1 MTRVYG
7 MSRVS
12 GRQQRKRV
20 AMASL
25 KRASGFLFRYGY
37 ALASSV
43 YLFTLGLAQNR
54 NRILIGSIAA
64 HFGYVRIRT
73 KLPVV
78 PLSALTA
85 EDETVQVR
93 EPVAGDGN
101 VTLLELLA
109 IVRLVRAHGPRRL
122 MELGTFDGRTT
133 LNLAANSPEGAE
145 VFTLDLP
152 QAGLGSA
159 QLPLAAGDR
168 AYIRKDVSGARY
180 QGTDCAGKIVQLFGD
195 SATFD
200 FSPYFQAVDFVFI
213 DASHA
218 YEYVLSDSRV
228 ALKLLRQ
235 GGGTKVILWH
245 DYGEWEGV
253 TRALDELAGKDA
265 GFRGLRRIAGTSL
278 ACLVVEGA

>member
-1 MTRVYG
+1 
-7 MSRVS
+7 
-12 GRQQRKRV
+12 
-20 AMASL
+20 MASL
-25 KRASGFLFRYGY
+25 RRAFGFLFRYGY
-37 ALASSV
+37 ALVSSV
-43 YLFTLGLAQNR
+43 YLFTLGLAKNK
-54 NRILIGSIAA
+54 NRILIGSIAS

-78 PLSALTA
+78 SLSALTA
-85 EDETVQVR
+85 EEAEIQIR
-93 EPVAGDGN
+93 KPAAGDGN

-109 IVRLVRAHGPRRL
+109 IVRMVRMHGPRRL

-133 LNLAANSPEGAE
+133 LNLAANSPPEAE

-159 QLPLAAGDR
+159 QLPLAAGDK
-168 AYIRKDVSGARY
+168 AYIKKDVSGARY
-180 QGTDCAGKIVQLFGD
+180 RGTDCEGKIVQLFGD

-200 FSPYFQAVDFVFI
+200 FASYLQTVDFVFI

-218 YEYVLSDSRV
+218 YEYVLNDSRV

-235 GGGTKVILWH
+235 GAGGGKKIILWH

-253 TRALDELAGKDA
+253 TRALDELARKDA
-265 GFRGLRRIAGTSL
+265 SFRDLRHIAGTSL
-278 ACLVVEGA
+278 ACLVVDGV

>member
-1 MTRVYG
+1 MG
-7 MSRVS
+7 FF
-12 GRQQRKRV
+12 KRGF
-20 AMASL
+20 
-25 KRASGFLFRYGY
+25 GFLFRYGY
-37 ALASSV
+37 ALVSCL
-43 YLFTLGLAQNR
+43 YLFTLGLSKNR
-54 NRILIGSIAA
+54 NRILIGSIAS

-78 PLSALTA
+78 ALSALTA
-85 EDETVQVR
+85 DAEDVQVR

-109 IVRLVRAHGPRRL
+109 IVRLVRRHGPRRL

-133 LNLAANSPEGAE
+133 LNLAANSPPDAE

-152 QAGLGSA
+152 QDDLHNA
-159 QLPLAAGDR
+159 QLPLAAWDKH
-168 AYIRKDVSGARY
+168 YIKKDVSGARY
-180 QGTDCAGKIVQLFGD
+180 QGADCAGKIVQLFGD

-200 FSPYFQAVDFVFI
+200 FSPYLQTVDFVFI

-218 YEYVLSDSRV
+218 YEYVLSDSQA
-228 ALKLLRQ
+228 ALKMLRRGD

-253 TRALDELAGKDA
+253 TRALDELA
-265 GFRGLRRIAGTSL
+265 RREPDFQELQHIEKTSL
-278 ACLVVEGA
+278 ACLIVEAKTP